1 MYVVIVEM
9 CELVLGC
16 ARADCLGLCLCL
28 SLSIDQNDIVLF
40 LCTLGVD
47 VNVRDSDRQTPLH
60 NAVRNRNLEA
70 IKILLAH
77 HADRTLVDIYRRTP
91 ADWAQTDPEV
101 YLALTGES
109 LSVNAHAAAA
119 ADDAGTAAAAGSTP
133 SSEAGKTSTV
143 ASSASTSASSAGDA
157 AQVAMLSRAL
167 LQLQE
172 QHQQR
177 SNEFKYQLIAT
188 QKEVGELKARVVE
201 LERLVSAF
209 QLIIKH
215 NHGHSDISS

>member
-1 MYVVIVEM
+1 MYVVIIVEM

-16 ARADCLGLCLCL
+16 ARADWLGLCL

-119 ADDAGTAAAAGSTP
+119 ADDAGTTAAAGSTP
-133 SSEAGKTSTV
+133 SSEAGTPSTV
-143 ASSASTSASSAGDA
+143 ASSATSSAGDA

>member
-16 ARADCLGLCLCL
+16 ARADWLGLCLCL

-119 ADDAGTAAAAGSTP
+119 ADDAGTTAAAGSTP
-133 SSEAGKTSTV
+133 SSEAGTPSTV
-143 ASSASTSASSAGDA
+143 ASSATSSAGDA

>member
-1 MYVVIVEM
+1 MYVVIIVEM

-16 ARADCLGLCLCL
+16 ARADWLGLCLCL

-119 ADDAGTAAAAGSTP
+119 ADDAGTTAAAGSTP
-133 SSEAGKTSTV
+133 SSEAGTPSTV
-143 ASSASTSASSAGDA
+143 ASSATSSAGDA